1 MQDTDW
7 DDLRYFL
14 AVARA
19 ESLSGAAKYLNVN
32 YSTVLRRLG
41 RLENRLRVRLFE
53 RLPSGYVMTPAGEIL
68 REQLRGVGDRI
79 EAAQRQLTGLD
90 LRLSGTIRLTS
101 TDTLM
106 HDLLMPH
113 LVEFRKAHPGIQIQL
128 AINNNFLSLSKRE
141 ADVAVR
147 PSNKPPEHLIGQ
159 RVGRIQTAVYASKT
173 YLKRFTKRL
182 STEEP
187 DWTDFDWVAPDE
199 ELAYLAQ
206 TKWMRQ
212 HVPEENI
219 AMRVNSLAG
228 MVEAVRHDMGVGLL
242 LCLLAKPTR
251 ELVRVTEPI
260 PKLDTQVW
268 ILTHPDLKSVTRVK
282 ALTDF
287 LYARLTDSEFLIR
300 NEQPTSAATPK
311 RRMTK

>member
-14 AVARA
+14 AVAQA
-19 ESLSGAAKYLNVN
+19 ESLLGAAKSLNVN
-32 YSTVLRRLG
+32 YSTVLRRIG

-53 RLPSGYVMTPAGEIL
+53 RLPSGYVMTSAGEIL
-68 REQLRGVGDRI
+68 RQQLGGVGDRI

-106 HDLLMPH
+106 HTLLMPH

-128 AINNNFLSLSKRE
+128 AINNSFLSLSKRE

-147 PSNKPPEHLIGQ
+147 PSNKPPEHLIGR
-159 RVGRIQTAVYASKT
+159 RVGRIQTAVYASKP
-173 YLKRFTKRL
+173 YLKKFTKRL
-182 STEEP
+182 SIADP
-187 DWTDFDWVAPDE
+187 DWIDFDWVAPDE

-206 TKWMRQ
+206 AKWMRQ
-212 HVPEENI
+212 YVPEENI
-219 AMRVNSLAG
+219 AMRVNSLVG
-228 MVEAVRHDMGVGLL
+228 MVEAVQHNVGLGLL
-242 LCLLAKPTR
+242 LCLLAEPVR
-251 ELVRVTEPI
+251 ELVRVNEPI

-268 ILTHPDLKSVTRVK
+268 ILTHPDLKSVVRIKTF
-282 ALTDF
+282 TDF
-287 LYARLTDSEFLIR
+287 LYARLTDSEFLIQS
-300 NEQPTSAATPK
+300 EQPTPAATP
-311 RRMTK
+311 